1 MKKKSSNYNN
11 EISIVE
17 FLNVIINAKIGIIL
31 ILFMSIIIGIY
42 YNSQNSNSFRYSLII
57 NSSKDT
63 EFTKFLP
70 MYNLVYDDLLNPVK
84 NQEADEKN
92 KTIAKPNDISE
103 IMLNRFVQEVLDY
116 EELISIFSNVKR
128 IKESISRLPLKQ
140 QNEALYGYASLLT
153 LQLPDL
159 KDPTKYMLN
168 FVWDDF
174 DEGIDI
180 LNNLLKLTSENF
192 EKRIF
197 QELDDLLE
205 IKRVNKLNADLVRIE
220 FLTEQSLIA
229 KELGIQNS
237 KEDSL
242 KLSDSN
248 VSFNI
253 NIQNVAYYLR
263 GYIMINKEIDLI
275 KSRKYIQIENMQR
288 DIKSLKKSKVKWTD
302 YNINYLE
309 VSKTGRP
316 RLILMISIGLGLIVA
331 LFYASIIRILKIANT
346 PKKKMS

>member
-11 EISIVE
+11 EISVVE

-31 ILFMSIIIGIY
+31 ILFISIIIGIY

-57 NSSKDT
+57 GSSKDS
-63 EFTKFLP
+63 EFTRFLP
-70 MYNLVYDDLLNPVK
+70 IYNLVYEDLLNPEEY
-84 NQEADEKN
+84 QETDDKI
-92 KTIAKPNDISE
+92 KIIAKPNEISE
-103 IMLNRFVQEVLDY
+103 IMLERFADELLDY
-116 EELISIFSNVKR
+116 EELISIFSNIKR
-128 IKESISRLPLKQ
+128 IKESISRLPSKQ
-140 QNEALYGYASLLT
+140 QNQALYNYASLLT

-159 KDPTKYMLN
+159 KDPSKYILN

-174 DEGIDI
+174 DEGRDI

-229 KELGIQNS
+229 KELGIKS
-237 KEDSL
+237 KDDSL

-263 GYIMINKEIDLI
+263 GYTMINKEIDLI
-275 KSRKYIQIENMQR
+275 KSRKYIEIDNMER
-288 DIKSLKKSKVKWTD
+288 DIKSLRGTKVNWTD

-316 RLILMISIGLGLIVA
+316 ILILMISIGLGLIVA

-346 PKKKMS
+346 SRKKIG

>member
-31 ILFMSIIIGIY
+31 ILFISIIIGIY

-57 NSSKDT
+57 SSSKDS
-63 EFTKFLP
+63 EFTRFLP
-70 MYNLVYDDLLNPVK
+70 MYNLVYEDLLNPEEY
-84 NQEADEKN
+84 QETDDKI
-92 KTIAKPNDISE
+92 KIIAKPNEISE
-103 IMLNRFVQEVLDY
+103 IMLERFVDELLDY
-116 EELISIFSNVKR
+116 EELISIFSNIKR
-128 IKESISRLPLKQ
+128 IKESISRLPSKQ
-140 QNEALYGYASLLT
+140 QNQALYRYASLLT

-159 KDPTKYMLN
+159 KDPSKYILN

-174 DEGIDI
+174 DEGRDI

-229 KELGIQNS
+229 KELGIKS
-237 KEDSL
+237 KDDSL

-263 GYIMINKEIDLI
+263 GYTMINKEIDLI
-275 KSRKYIQIENMQR
+275 KSRKYIQIDNMER
-288 DIKSLKKSKVKWTD
+288 DIKSLKGTKVNWTD

-316 RLILMISIGLGLIVA
+316 ILILMISIGLGLIVA

-346 PKKKMS
+346 SRKKIG

>member
-11 EISIVE
+11 EISVVE

-31 ILFMSIIIGIY
+31 ILFISIIIGIY

-57 NSSKDT
+57 GSSKDS
-63 EFTKFLP
+63 EFTRFLP
-70 MYNLVYDDLLNPVK
+70 IYNLVYEDLLNPEEY
-84 NQEADEKN
+84 QETDDKI
-92 KTIAKPNDISE
+92 KLIAKPNEISE
-103 IMLNRFVQEVLDY
+103 IMLERFVDELLDY
-116 EELISIFSNVKR
+116 EELISIFSNIKR
-128 IKESISRLPLKQ
+128 IKESISRLPSKQ
-140 QNEALYGYASLLT
+140 QNQALYNYASLLT

-159 KDPTKYMLN
+159 KDPSKYILN

-174 DEGIDI
+174 DEGRDI

-229 KELGIQNS
+229 KELGIKS
-237 KEDSL
+237 KDDSL

-263 GYIMINKEIDLI
+263 GYTMINKEIDLI
-275 KSRKYIQIENMQR
+275 KSRKYIEIDNMER
-288 DIKSLKKSKVKWTD
+288 DIKSLRGTKVNWTD

-316 RLILMISIGLGLIVA
+316 ILILMISIGLGLIVA

-346 PKKKMS
+346 SRKKIG